1 MDVLVTTAAAF
12 FLVTSIYLVL
22 LLLASLAV
30 VNLCKVSAENKKRPD
45 LPDPMEVVR
54 EAEQILRLGSRTPRR
69 PQP

>member
-22 LLLASLAV
+22 LLLASLAIV
-30 VNLCKVSAENKKRPD
+30 HLCKAAADNKKRPD

-54 EAEQILRLGSRTPRR
+54 EAEQILWHASRTPRW
-69 PQP
+69 P